1 MRKQKKGFQRLLKVL
16 QEEGSKAAEVYLEQV
31 RYRK

>member
-1 MRKQKKGFQRLLKVL
+1 MRKQKKGFQRFLKVL
-16 QEEGSKAAEVYLEQV
+16 QEVGSKAAEDYLEQV